1 MNYEK
6 PIIQSI
12 SASQNP
18 VQINQKYTISVTV
31 IDAQM
36 VVVFYAGEVYSGEVN
51 A

>member
-6 PIIQSI
+6 PIIQKIDSE
-12 SASQNP
+12 NP
-18 VQINQKYTISVTV
+18 VQINQKYTIRVTV